1 MNQTKFH
8 SMRLAFLLALCV
20 VVACTD
26 RSADGA
32 PAVSTPA
39 TGGRGGAGDGAR
51 GGSAPGGRQSP
62 SIVLSANDVYTVTRG
77 TIETTTQLS
86 GDLRPIEEIV
96 IRARVEGDLTTVL
109 LREGEPTRAG
119 AVLARFDT
127 TELASALISAHA
139 DVAAARGET
148 ATANWNL
155 EQSRELLKV
164 GAISEQAFR
173 AVEQAALGARARQ
186 SAAESRLGSAE
197 IARRDAQ
204 VVSPATG
211 TISRRFV
218 QTGERVARG
227 AQLFTLVRDDT
238 LEFTAAVPARSAS
251 VVRAGQEVRFV
262 VDGRNF
268 VGRVARVSPAIDP
281 ASRSVAVYVRV
292 PNRDG
297 SLKANAFASGRV
309 VSSERRD
316 VLNIPTS
323 AIRHSRQDEEDF
335 VYRIAGSEIG
345 VAPVQLGGID
355 EAKGMVEVVSGLEE
369 NDRVVVGNV
378 GTIGRG
384 MKVQILN
391 ADNQSRG
398 GGTRGDGG
406 SAARD
411 SGGGG
416 GGGRRGGR
424 GGGAD

>member
-8 SMRLAFLLALCV
+8 TMRLSLCLALCV
-20 VVACTD
+20 VAACTE

-32 PAVSTPA
+32 PAVGTA
-39 TGGRGGAGDGAR
+39 AGRGGGTGGSGGAR
-51 GGSAPGGRQSP
+51 GGGAAPGGRQSP
-62 SIVLSANDVYTVTRG
+62 SIVLSASDVFTVTRG

-96 IRARVEGDLTTVL
+96 VRARVEGDLTAVL
-109 LREGEPTRAG
+109 MREGEPVRGG
-119 AVLARFDT
+119 ALLARFDT
-127 TELASALISAHA
+127 TELAVALVSAQA
-139 DVAAARGET
+139 DLAAARGET

-173 AVEQAALGARARQ
+173 ATEQAALGARARQ
-186 SAAESRLGSAE
+186 AAAESRLRSSE
-197 IARRDAQ
+197 LARRDAQ
-204 VVSPATG
+204 VLAPATG

-218 QTGERVARG
+218 QTGERVSRG

-262 VDGRNF
+262 VDGRDF

-316 VLNIPTS
+316 VLNIPVS
-323 AIRHSRQDEEDF
+323 AIRHSRQDDEDF

-345 VAPVQLGGID
+345 VAPVQLGGMD
-355 EAKGMVEVVSGLEE
+355 EAKGMVEVVSGLDE

-398 GGTRGDGG
+398 GGSPRGSGG
-406 SAARD
+406 SAGGD
-411 SGGGG
+411 SS

-424 GGGAD
+424 RGGAD

>member
-1 MNQTKFH
+1 MIQTKFH
-8 SMRLAFLLALCV
+8 SMKRASFIALCAV
-20 VVACTD
+20 AAGTACTD

-32 PAVSTPA
+32 PAVGSA
-39 TGGRGGAGDGAR
+39 ADGRGGGGATP
-51 GGSAPGGRQSP
+51 GGGAPGGRQTP

-77 TIETTTQLS
+77 RIETTTQLS

-119 AVLARFDT
+119 AVIARFDT
-127 TELASALISAHA
+127 TELASALVSAQA
-139 DVAAARGET
+139 DLAAARGET

-186 SAAESRLGSAE
+186 SAAESRLGSAQ

-262 VDGRNF
+262 VDGRDF

-292 PNRDG
+292 PNRNGD
-297 SLKANAFASGRV
+297 LKANAFASGRI
-309 VSSERRD
+309 VSSERRG
-316 VLNIPTS
+316 VLTLPVS
-323 AIRHSRQDEEDF
+323 AVRHSRQDEEDF
-335 VYRIAGSEIG
+335 VYRITGAEIG
-345 VAPVQLGGID
+345 IAPVQLGGTD
-355 EAKGMVEVVSGLEE
+355 EATGMVEVVSGLEE

-391 ADNQSRG
+391 ADGGARG
-398 GGTRGDGG
+398 GGGGARGGG
-406 SAARD
+406 SGSD
-411 SGGGG
+411 SGS

-424 GGGAD
+424 GGGSD

>member
-1 MNQTKFH
+1 MNHTKLD
-8 SMRLAFLLALCV
+8 SMKRALFV
-20 VVACTD
+20 VLCGVAACTD
-26 RSADGA
+26 RAADGA
-32 PAVSTPA
+32 PAVGSA
-39 TGGRGGAGDGAR
+39 TDGRGGGGGAAR
-51 GGSAPGGRQSP
+51 GAGAPGGRQSP
-62 SIVLSANDVYTVTRG
+62 SIVLSAKDVFTVTRG

-96 IRARVEGDLTTVL
+96 VRARVEGDLTSVL
-109 LREGEPTRAG
+109 VREGEPARAG

-127 TELASALISAHA
+127 TELASALVSAQA
-139 DVAAARGET
+139 DLAAARGET

-186 SAAESRLGSAE
+186 SAAESRLGSAQ

-218 QTGERVARG
+218 QTGERVSRG

-262 VDGRNF
+262 VDGRDF

-281 ASRSVAVYVRV
+281 ASRSVAIYVRV
-292 PNRDG
+292 PNRNGD
-297 SLKANAFASGRV
+297 LKANAFASGRV

-316 VLNIPTS
+316 VLNIPVS
-323 AIRHSRQDEEDF
+323 AIRHSRQAEEDF
-335 VYRIAGSEIG
+335 VYRIEGSEIG
-345 VAPVQLGGID
+345 VAPIQLGGID

-391 ADNQSRG
+391 ADG
-398 GGTRGDGG
+398 GVR
-406 SAARD
+406 
-411 SGGGG
+411 SGGGARG
-416 GGGRRGGR
+416 GEGGSSDSGSGGGRRGGR
-424 GGGAD
+424 GGGSD